1 MSQRV
6 RTGLLIAAACMTL
19 STGQAAAQAPQ
30 QAPGLTVV
38 ELFQSQG
45 CSSCPPAIANVNA
58 IAGKPDVLALIFAVD
73 YWDSLGWKDTFAKHV
88 YTQRQQAYA
97 HGLHNTDVATPQV
110 VVNGRRD
117 LVGGDARELA
127 AAIATTPKPR
137 VPVTLSAASVSV
149 GDGLAPIAP
158 ADVWLV
164 RYDPRTINVAIK
176 AGENNGKTL
185 AHRDVVKDMVRIGHW
200 NGKAASYV
208 IPAGGDP
215 ALKTAILVQ
224 PPGGPI
230 VAAAG

>member
-1 MSQRV
+1 MKPAFRASLV
-6 RTGLLIAAACMTL
+6 LGAALILAPEAI
-19 STGQAAAQAPQ
+19 AQAPQ
-30 QAPGLTVV
+30 QAGGLTVV

-58 IAGKPDVLALIFAVD
+58 VAGKPDVLTLTFDVD
-73 YWDSLGWKDTFAKHV
+73 YWDNLGWKDTFSKHAF
-88 YTQRQQAYA
+88 TRRQQAYA
-97 HGLHNTDVATPQV
+97 HGLQHADVATPEV
-110 VVNGRRD
+110 VINGRKD
-117 LVGGDARELA
+117 LVGSDAKELA
-127 AAIATTPKPR
+127 VVMAATPRPR
-137 VPVTLSAASVSV
+137 IPVTLAAGSVAV
-149 GDGLAPIAP
+149 GAGLAPIAP

-185 AHRDVVKDMVRIGHW
+185 PHRDVVKEMTRIGHW
-200 NGKAASYV
+200 NGKAMTYAV
-208 IPAGGDP
+208 PVGGDP

>member
-1 MSQRV
+1 MKSMIRA
-6 RTGLLIAAACMTL
+6 GLILTALIVASGAD
-19 STGQAAAQAPQ
+19 AQAPQ
-30 QAPGLTVV
+30 QQPAGLSVV

-58 IAGKPDVLALIFAVD
+58 VAGKPDVLALMFAVD
-73 YWDSLGWKDTFAKHV
+73 YWDNLGWKDTFAKHA

-110 VVNGRRD
+110 VVNGRKD

-127 AAIATTPKPR
+127 AAIATTPRPR
-137 VPVTLSAASVSV
+137 VPVTLTASSVSV

-176 AGENNGKTL
+176 AGENTGKTL
-185 AHRDVVKDMVRIGHW
+185 AHRDVVKEMTRIGRW
-200 NGKAASYV
+200 TGKAASYPL
-208 IPAGGDP
+208 PAGGDP
-215 ALKTAILVQ
+215 ALKIAILVQ